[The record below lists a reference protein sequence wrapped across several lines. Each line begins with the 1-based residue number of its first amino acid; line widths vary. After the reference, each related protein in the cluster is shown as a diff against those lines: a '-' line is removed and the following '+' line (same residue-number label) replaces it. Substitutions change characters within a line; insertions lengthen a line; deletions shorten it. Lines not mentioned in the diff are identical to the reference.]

1 MLPTFIPKRL
11 RIKKRPAFEA
21 ATDHFENQWNS
32 ILYDTEKRLV
42 KLLLKESEN
51 VIAKI
56 DTEIEIE
63 LQKGGEL
70 SQEVKRE
77 ELEQR
82 NVQLKNHLQHR
93 RVKKWNKIK
102 DELHKENKTKESIT
116 STSKQKEGA
125 IRDEDQENNKTVSL
139 LKEFQKNDP
148 ILINETIDCNLVNG
162 LCVDN
167 VTDNRRYRK
176 KASKTYAEVVSGTP
190 NATDSNVEMKDTK
203 TNEVPHKDKEGINL
217 TSIFENRL
225 RDNSSIPQETL
236 SPPKICT
243 DTSLSGNTS
252 NVLCTSEN
260 LDNQDFEFLNIL
272 EDLLKSSDNF
282 EKPVERAEGK
292 TNDSIQNK
300 TSIITDESRL
310 SGYFCSETVFN
321 LSNRVLSDAEIRVLE
336 KGLDYAPIQRKI
348 NEPELRHDF
357 NDFCRRMRLK
367 WHFRDEPDTFSE
379 TPAFRPKSTWVPP
392 KGHPCLEVFL
402 SQVEAELF
410 KMSSSSIRYSNM
422 PKDEWDA
429 VRSLADDRNIVIKR
443 ADKGSCV
450 VIWDRN
456 DYLLEAE
463 KQLRDK
469 KVYRDVE
476 YNVNILKDLAEA
488 SNEIFSGL
496 KRRGFVTDKQL
507 KDFTY
512 EYKKATNFNE
522 LYFLPKI
529 HKRLFN
535 VSGRPVISNCGTP
548 AEKCSKFLD
557 YYLKPVM

>member
-1 MLPTFIPKRL
+1 MR
-11 RIKKRPAFEA
+11 
-21 ATDHFENQWNS
+21 
-32 ILYDTEKRLV
+32 
-42 KLLLKESEN
+42 
-51 VIAKI
+51 
-56 DTEIEIE
+56 DTEI
-63 LQKGGEL
+63 
-70 SQEVKRE
+70 
-77 ELEQR
+77 
-82 NVQLKNHLQHR
+82 
-93 RVKKWNKIK
+93 
-102 DELHKENKTKESIT
+102 
-116 STSKQKEGA
+116 
-125 IRDEDQENNKTVSL
+125 
-139 LKEFQKNDP
+139 
-148 ILINETIDCNLVNG
+148 
-162 LCVDN
+162 
-167 VTDNRRYRK
+167 
-176 KASKTYAEVVSGTP
+176 
-190 NATDSNVEMKDTK
+190 
-203 TNEVPHKDKEGINL
+203 NEVPHKNKEGINL
-217 TSIFENRL
+217 TSIFENLL

-272 EDLLKSSDNF
+272 EDLLKSSDDF

-348 NEPELRHDF
+348 NEPELRDDF
-357 NDFCRRMRLK
+357 NDFCTRMRLK

-488 SNEIFSGL
+488 SNEMFSGL
-496 KRRGFVTDKQL
+496 KRRGFITEKQL
-507 KDFTY
+507 KYFTY
-512 EYKKATNFNE
+512 EYRKATNFGK
-522 LYFLPKI
+522 LYLLPKI

-535 VSGRPVISNCGTP
+535 VPGRPVISNYGTP

-557 YYLKPVM
+557 YYLKPVMQNSWSYLKDSGDFLKKMKNINSIHEDTILVTADVVSLYLTITHTVGHIEMH